1 VTAFVSL
8 FGIGFA
14 AAQGG
19 AIFLTAWLAKRVFK
33 LESPWWQPLL
43 MLLSY
48 FAWIFATAICY
59 TLLGGEWGMM
69 DGGLMMVGLFTSAA
83 VSALIFAVGWQAATY
98 RWNKFN
104 G

>member
-1 VTAFVSL
+1 MIVFASL

-19 AIFLTAWLAKRVFK
+19 AIFLTAWIAKRLLK
-33 LESPWWQPLL
+33 LENPWWQPLL

-48 FAWIFATAICY
+48 FAWILATAVGY
-59 TLLGGEWGMM
+59 TQLGGEWGMM
-69 DGGLMMVGLFTSAA
+69 DGGLMMVSLFTSAA
-83 VSALIFAVGWQAATY
+83 ISAFIYAVVWQVSTY
-98 RWNKFN
+98 RWNNSN